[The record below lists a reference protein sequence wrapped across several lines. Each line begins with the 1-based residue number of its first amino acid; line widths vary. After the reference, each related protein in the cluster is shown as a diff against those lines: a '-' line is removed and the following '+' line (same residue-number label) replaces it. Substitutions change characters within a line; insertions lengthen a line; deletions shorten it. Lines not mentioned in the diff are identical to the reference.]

1 LFGLQEEQGV
11 CHMPKFQKKIVNYL
25 YFNENKA
32 YKGMMEQ
39 IMREAAFSNLPDFV
53 IALTKIVILLC
64 PPPA

>member
-1 LFGLQEEQGV
+1 
-11 CHMPKFQKKIVNYL
+11 MPEFQKKIVNYL

-32 YKGMMEQ
+32 YQEMREQ
-39 IMREAAFSNLPDFV
+39 LMREAVFRNLPDFV